1 MWPPSS
7 CAIGSRLSIVTNI
20 PSQPDNYMGLSFGF
34 KFRTHRGIEIVTNAL
49 FPLRDSGLQPNV
61 AWTGAL
67 QYNF

>member
-1 MWPPSS
+1 M
-7 CAIGSRLSIVTNI
+7 A
-20 PSQPDNYMGLSFGF
+20 LSFGF
-34 KFRTHRGIEIVTNAL
+34 KFRTRRGIEIVTNAL